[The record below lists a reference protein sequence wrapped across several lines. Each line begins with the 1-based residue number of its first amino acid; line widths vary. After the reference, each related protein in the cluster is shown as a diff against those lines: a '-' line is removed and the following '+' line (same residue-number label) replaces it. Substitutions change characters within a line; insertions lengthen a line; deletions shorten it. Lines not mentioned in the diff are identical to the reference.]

1 MPSPKA
7 SRPHTGTSEGTS
19 TSVTDQM
26 HRPAD
31 LDFRWLINDFVG
43 KVHGVTHA
51 LILSADGLSLTAS
64 DGVSSAERDQLA
76 AIASAM
82 ISLARNSAQLFAKGS
97 CEQIIVRMTRGYF
110 LFMGIDEGA
119 GLAVLT
125 GPDCDM
131 KVVAYEMTQFVLHA
145 GHALTPDRRA
155 HLRRVLAGPPLSG

>member
-1 MPSPKA
+1 M
-7 SRPHTGTSEGTS
+7 
-19 TSVTDQM
+19 TDQSN
-26 HRPAD
+26 RPAD
-31 LDFRWLINDFVG
+31 FDFRWLINDFVG
-43 KVHGVTHA
+43 KVHGVSHA
-51 LILSADGLSLTAS
+51 LILSADGLSLAAS

-82 ISLARNSAQLFAKGS
+82 ISLARNSAQLFSKGT
-97 CEQIIVRMTRGYF
+97 CEQIIVRMSKGYF
-110 LFMGIDEGA
+110 LFMGINDGA

-155 HLRRVLAGPPLSG
+155 DLRRVLVGPQLPGLS

>member
-1 MPSPKA
+1 M
-7 SRPHTGTSEGTS
+7 
-19 TSVTDQM
+19 TDQTN
-26 HRPAD
+26 RRAD
-31 LDFRWLINDFVG
+31 HDFSWLINDFVG

-51 LILSADGLSLTAS
+51 LILSSDGLSLTAS

-82 ISLARNSAQLFAKGS
+82 LSLARNSATLFDRGT
-97 CEQIIVRMTRGYF
+97 CEQIIVRLSGGYF
-110 LFMGIDEGA
+110 LFMSIDEGA

-131 KVVAYEMTQFVLHA
+131 KVVGYEMTQFVLHA

-155 HLRRVLAGPPLSG
+155 DLRRVLVGRQVPS